1 MELIVIF
8 FIGLFLWYLIFS
20 NCIRWLYV
28 VNHCYVFPY
37 LVFLTFLISHSWAY
51 SQVFLHNLV
60 INIAKTYGWEN
71 VRNVRSVKCRRGKC
85 PFKEVSVGK
94 VSIGEL
100 FFGEVSIWDLSM
112 GKCQSITVRIQFYQW
127 NFLGGIALKSSKK
140 KPFTR
145 SKTTT

>member
-51 SQVFLHNLV
+51 SQVFLQNLV

-85 PFKEVSVGK
+85 PFKEESVGK
-94 VSIGEL
+94 VFGRESIHRGTVL
-100 FFGEVSIWDLSM
+100 RWSVNLGSVHGEVSVDNCPHTILSM
-112 GKCQSITVRIQFYQW
+112 KLSRRNCFKE
-127 NFLGGIALKSSKK
+127 L
-140 KPFTR
+140 
-145 SKTTT
+145 